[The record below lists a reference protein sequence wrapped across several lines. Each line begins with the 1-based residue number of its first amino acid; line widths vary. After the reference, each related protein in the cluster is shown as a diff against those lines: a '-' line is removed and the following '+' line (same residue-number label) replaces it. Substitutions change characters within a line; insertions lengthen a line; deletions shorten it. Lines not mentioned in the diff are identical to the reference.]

1 MNDMAKNLLL
11 WMIIAAVLLT
21 VFNNFNQPVT
31 AEELVYSDFIQE
43 VQRGNIT
50 EVTITGG
57 EIHGTKANGTRFV
70 TVNAYIDDP
79 KLFDDLVSHNVR
91 VSADMPD
98 QQSIWTQLL
107 VASFPILIIIAV
119 FMFFMRQMQG
129 GGVGGKGGP
138 MAFGKSKAKMLS
150 EDQVKV
156 TFADVAG
163 VDEAKEDVKEL
174 VDFLS
179 EPDKFQRLGGRI
191 PRGILM
197 VGQPGTGKTLLA
209 KAIAGEAKVPF
220 FSISG
225 SDFVEM
231 FVGVGASRVRDMFD
245 QAKKQSPCIIFID
258 EIDAVGR
265 HRGAGIGGGHDER
278 EQTLNQLLVEMDGF
292 EGNEGVIV
300 IAATN
305 RPDVLDPALLRPG
318 RFDRQVVVS
327 LPDIRGREQI
337 LKVHMR
343 KVPISEGV
351 DESVLARATPGFS
364 GADLANLV
372 NEAAL
377 FAARSTKKRVTM
389 EEFEKAKDKIMMGA
403 ERKSMVMSDK
413 EKLNTAYHE
422 AGHAIVGRMV
432 PEHDPVYKVSIIPRG
447 RALGVTMFLPEED
460 RYSLS
465 KQSIL
470 SQICSLYGGRIAEEI
485 TLGANGVTTG
495 ASNDIQR
502 ATQMAHNMVKKWGLS
517 ERLGPLQYDDEADEV
532 FLGRSSA
539 GANKVLS
546 SDTTKAIDEEVRN
559 IIDSCYAR
567 AKEILVENRDKLEG
581 MKDALMEWET
591 IDAGQIDDIM
601 AGKKPRPPAGWHDDD
616 YGSGKTVTAEPK
628 DKEEKE
634 EKEEKDDS
642 KDSTKPIGGPAGEH

>member
-1 MNDMAKNLLL
+1 MAKNLLL
-11 WMIIAAVLLT
+11 WLVIAAVLLS
-21 VFNNFNQPVT
+21 VFNNFNMQESTEQVG
-31 AEELVYSDFIQE
+31 YSDFIQE
-43 VQRGNIT
+43 IQSERIKKVVVEGL
-50 EVTITGG
+50 TISG
-57 EIHGTKANGTRFV
+57 ERYDGSTFE
-70 TVNAYIDDP
+70 TVRPMVEDP
-79 KLFDDLVSHNVR
+79 KLMDDLLTHNVEVEGR
-91 VSADMPD
+91 KPE
-98 QQSIWTQLL
+98 QQSVWTQLL

-129 GGVGGKGGP
+129 GGGGRGGP
-138 MAFGKSKAKMLS
+138 MSFGKSKARLLG
-150 EDQVKV
+150 EDQITT

-179 EPDKFQRLGGRI
+179 DPSRFQKLGGRI

-231 FVGVGASRVRDMFD
+231 FVGVGASRVRDMFE

-265 HRGAGIGGGHDER
+265 QRGAGMGGGHDER

-292 EGNEGVIV
+292 EVNDGVIV

-305 RPDVLDPALLRPG
+305 RPDVLDSALLRPG
-318 RFDRQVVVS
+318 RFDRQVVVG

-343 KVPISEGV
+343 KVPLSEDV
-351 DESVLARATPGFS
+351 EASKIARGTPGFS

-377 FAARSTKKRVTM
+377 FAARSDVRTVGM
-389 EEFEKAKDKIMMGA
+389 EQFEKAKDKIMMGA
-403 ERKSMVMSDK
+403 ERKSMVMSDN
-413 EKLNTAYHE
+413 EKRNTAYHE
-422 AGHAIVGRMV
+422 AGHAIVGRLV

-460 RYSLS
+460 RYSHS
-465 KQSIL
+465 RRHIM
-470 SQICSLYGGRIAEEI
+470 SQICSLFGGRIAEEM
-485 TLGANGVTTG
+485 TLGKDGVTTG

-502 ATQMAHNMVKKWGLS
+502 ATEIARKMVTQWGLS
-517 ERLGPLQYDDEADEV
+517 EKMGPLLYDDASEEV
-532 FLGRSSA
+532 FLGRSA
-539 GANKVLS
+539 GQPVKSVSGETA
-546 SDTTKAIDEEVRN
+546 KAIDEEVRR
-559 IIDSCYAR
+559 IIDECYGIAQR
-567 AKEILVENRDKLEG
+567 LLEENFDKLHS
-581 MKDALMEWET
+581 MADALMLYET
-591 IDAGQIDDIM
+591 IDADQIEEIM
-601 AGKKPRPPAGWHDDD
+601 
-616 YGSGKTVTAEPK
+616 SGREPGVPK
-628 DKEEKE
+628 DWEKNPDDQDSGAKPAAD
-634 EKEEKDDS
+634 EKPGTAS
-642 KDSTKPIGGPAGEH
+642 PIGGPAGEH